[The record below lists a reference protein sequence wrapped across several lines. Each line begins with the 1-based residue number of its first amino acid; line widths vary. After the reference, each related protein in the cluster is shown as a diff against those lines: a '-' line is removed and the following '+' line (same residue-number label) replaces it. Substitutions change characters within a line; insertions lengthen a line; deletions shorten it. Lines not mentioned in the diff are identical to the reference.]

1 MLLRKFADRTRVD
14 IPPRAWYNHAME
26 VNVNGVTL
34 YYEKTGSGAPLI
46 MLHGNGESHDIFDR
60 AVPLLSERFTVYT
73 PDTRGHGNSSP
84 VSVYHYRDMAQ
95 DLIAFVHAL
104 GLEKPVLYGFSD
116 GGITA
121 LLAASL
127 CPDLAARVIA
137 SGVNI
142 SPNGLSASFLYSA
155 RREWCKTRDPLL
167 ALMLNEPDITGE
179 ELANICIPVC
189 LTVATRDLVRLR
201 HTRKIA
207 AAIRGSSLC
216 LLKHETHGSYIVHSD
231 KIARLILSVCGRG

>member
-1 MLLRKFADRTRVD
+1 
-14 IPPRAWYNHAME
+14 ME

-34 YYEKTGSGAPLI
+34 YYEKAGSGAPLI
-46 MLHGNGESHDIFDR
+46 LLHGNGESHDIFDR
-60 AVPLLSERFTVYT
+60 AVPLLSQRFTVYT

-95 DLIAFVHAL
+95 DLIAFAHAL

-116 GGITA
+116 GGIAA

-127 CPDLAARVIA
+127 CPDLPARVIV

-142 SPNGLSASFLYSA
+142 SPGGLSASFLRNI
-155 RREWCKTRDPLL
+155 RREWRITRAPLL
-167 ALMLNEPDITGE
+167 ALMLNEPDITKK

-189 LTVATRDLVRLR
+189 LTVADCDLVRLR
-201 HTRKIA
+201 HTKKIA
-207 AAIRGSSLC
+207 AAIRGCSLC
-216 LLKHETHGSYIVHSD
+216 ILKHETHGSYVVHSD
-231 KIARLILSVCGRG
+231 KIARLILSLCDRE